1 MSKNISSGQV
11 NAVYGTALYLNVGKP
26 LSLKVPATSF
36 KEVPEQGDVV
46 TFECT
51 GKFQL
56 GRDPKSG
63 ACAKTLSARDF
74 KVVAVKSNGW
84 SEYEDYDEADAPAE
98 AGYSD
103 EVAF

>member
-1 MSKNISSGQV
+1 MSKNISSGKI
-11 NAVYGTALYLNVGKP
+11 NAVYGTALYLNVGKS
-26 LSLKVPATSF
+26 LSLKVPSTSF
-36 KEVPEQGDVV
+36 KEVPEAGDVI
-46 TFECT
+46 TFEHT

-84 SEYEDYDEADAPAE
+84 SEYEDYDEAEAPAE